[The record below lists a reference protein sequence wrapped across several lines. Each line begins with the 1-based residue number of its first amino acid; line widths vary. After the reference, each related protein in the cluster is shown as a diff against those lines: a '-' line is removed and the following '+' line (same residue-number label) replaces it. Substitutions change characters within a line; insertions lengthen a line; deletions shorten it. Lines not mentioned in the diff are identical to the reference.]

1 MRTQIIDKTVV
12 VSSVEGNVQI
22 LLADGSSRPLQP
34 GEILQPG
41 AKLNIA
47 DDAKLMLAPYDDG
60 PNVAPEAPAPT
71 DAPAQGDPSSSA
83 ENKDVSP
90 EIAALQKSILEGVD
104 PTKNFEAAAAGG
116 APAAGGGGGGI
127 GGVAGASG
135 NGGFVV
141 IDRIGDATIASAGFD
156 TSHDAAAGQNPV
168 QADDLLPDNQ
178 LDDLDEFA
186 VTQEDQSVSGD
197 LLANSTNPDGP
208 FGVSILT
215 YSWGNNIGVPAGVAT
230 TLDGI
235 GTLIINADGT
245 YTFTPALN
253 YTGPVPPA
261 DYIVTDGADTN
272 PSTLIITITPV
283 DEGVSL
289 GGLAVE
295 GGELLLNEAALAD
308 GSAPDA
314 AALTKGGTFTFNA
327 ADGIQSLTLG
337 GVTLISNGQ
346 VITSFPQTIPSPL
359 GNQLLVTGIS
369 YNPVTGVGSVTYSY
383 TLSDNESHTQPA
395 NDTALTES
403 FGVVLTDS
411 DGDST
416 SASLDVVILD
426 DVPSVSVVPGS
437 AELGV
442 LSVDE
447 SLPQLGGADN
457 DGVASVTLAASVVQ
471 AQFSHAFGADG
482 AGSIGYSL
490 SLGGNNVAS
499 GLYAVDPQAA
509 NGQGT
514 QIVLNQVGNVITG
527 SANGVSYFTLTI
539 NPATGAV
546 TLTLL
551 DNIWQGDTS
560 SNDDSVSLTL
570 GSGILTLVQTVT
582 DSDGDSA
589 KASLDLGASGVF
601 RFEDDGPTSGLAPE
615 FQRPGLVTVDE
626 SLPALGGAGNDGI
639 ASATLTGAA
648 VQSQFSHVFGADGA
662 GSVRYSL
669 MLNGGNVASGL
680 YAVDPSAAN
689 GQGAQILLNQVG
701 NVITGSANGVSYF
714 TLTIDPA
721 SGAVTLNLLD
731 NIWHGD
737 TGNHDDSVSLTL
749 ESGILTLVQTV
760 TDADGDSAK
769 ASLDLGANGTFRFE
783 DDGPTTGPASEAPRL
798 GSVTVDESLPA
809 LGGVYSDGVA
819 SATLAAA
826 AVQGQFNAAFGA
838 DGAGSI
844 GYSLSLS
851 GSDVA
856 SGLYAVDPSVTNGQG
871 AQILLNQV
879 GNVITGS
886 ANGVSYFTLTI
897 DPASGAVTLK
907 LLDNVWH
914 GNTSNPDDSVSL
926 TLESGVLTLVQT
938 VTDADGDSAKASLD
952 LGVNGTFRFEDDGPT
967 VCQVDE
973 APSLGTVKVDES
985 LPALGGAYND
995 GVVSATLAAV
1005 TVQAQFS
1012 HAFGA
1017 DGAGHIGYSLALSG
1031 SNVASGLY
1039 AVDPSAVNGQG
1050 AQILLNQVGNVII
1063 GSANGVSYFTLTID
1077 PASGAVT
1084 LKLLD
1089 NVWHGNT
1096 SNPDDSVSLTL
1107 ESGVL
1112 TLVQTVTDA
1121 DGDSAKASVD
1131 LGVNGTFQF
1140 EDDGPTV
1147 CLAAEGPSLGVVKVD
1162 ESLSNLGGAY
1172 NDGIVSATLAAAT
1185 VQAQFSHAFGAD
1197 GAGSIGYSLAL
1208 SGSNVASGLYAVNSS
1223 AANGQGAQILLNQSG
1238 NVITGNANGVDY
1250 FTLTINPAN
1259 GEVTLKLLDNVWHG
1273 NTSDPDDSVSLTLKS
1288 GILTLVQ
1295 TVTDADGDSAKASV
1309 DLGAGG
1315 VFSFEDDGPTVCL
1328 TEGAPRLLAT
1338 VDESLPA
1345 LGGADSD
1352 GIASATLT
1360 ATAVQGQFS
1369 HVFGADGA
1377 GSVGY
1382 NLVLSGSNVASGLY
1396 AVNPSAAN
1404 GQGAQILLNQ
1414 SGNVITGS
1422 ANGVNY
1428 FTLTVDPVTGAVTL
1442 TLLDNV
1448 WHGNTTSSDDSVSLA
1463 LKSGILTLEQTVTD
1477 ADGDSAKA
1485 SLDLGAGKVFSFED
1499 DGPQLRDLQG
1509 GGIRVQ
1515 VQEDALTLAGGAPHE
1530 GNHENAGQTTTASD
1544 TTGSLNTLVNFGA
1557 DGPGAFSL
1565 SNNVSSLTA
1574 QGLSS
1579 SGMALSYN
1587 VVGNV
1592 LTASAGGTVI
1602 FTLAVAADGDYTFT
1616 LKGPLD
1622 HPVKEGLPNGDN
1634 ELLPVPI
1641 DFSGVLV
1648 ATDGDGD
1655 KLSGFGKGAFVV
1667 DVQDDIPVAQDDYA
1681 TVLAGQ
1687 SQNINMVFVL
1697 DFSGSIDNNELNA
1710 MLDAVRTA
1718 GQTLFN
1724 TSGGQVKIQ
1733 IVAFASDSIGYPVV
1747 DNVTAFTNLVNSLNP
1762 QEGGTRPL
1770 NSNTNFTDAIEQT
1783 MDSYTPLP
1791 GWNNQV
1797 VFISDGNPNEGNVP
1811 GNSLQPST
1819 ANDWNT
1825 FVDSKGITVTTI
1837 GIGDGI
1843 NDTRLQDVDLDA
1855 GPNNTPLRVNDFGD
1869 LVDTLLNQVIGG
1881 LVQGNVLNG
1890 SNNVVGGGDDDAY
1903 GADGP
1908 GYIQSIKIGAITYSW
1923 DGVLDGDQQLT
1934 AVTTPAGGKLSF
1946 NFSTGAWSYQAPA
1959 NVNGDLTEDFQYTI
1973 IDKDGDPATATLHL
1987 YVEDVGSVEGY
1998 VDEDELPTGI
2008 TDNDGVTN
2016 SISGSVAPLIV
2027 GPDNSATISLNT
2039 NTSGVTAASS
2049 GGVALVYTV
2058 VGDTLTATANGAT
2071 VFTLQ
2076 VGSNG
2081 SYQFNLV
2088 KSLDHPLG
2096 NGDDSELLTLDFT
2109 SILKATGGSGTLAGS
2124 FLIHV
2129 EDDVPKANDEN
2140 GGTVTED
2147 VAGSLG
2153 GNVLSN
2159 DASGADTPAAFVGWS
2174 ATGHN
2179 NSSAVASLNT
2189 YGSFVQNGDG
2199 SWTYVLDN
2207 SRPATQALGA
2217 GFNQSYDVWYT
2228 MKDADGDES
2237 TAKLTIT
2244 VKGANDTSTVVTVAA
2259 TGPDHLVYE
2268 SGLNPNGSNAAA
2280 TTETVPGSFTVSA
2293 SDGILNVVIGG
2304 TTYTLAQL
2312 QGFNGSQSVNTGE
2325 GILTLLSYSG
2335 TASGGTVNY
2344 SYTLS
2349 ATIDNDSKLGATGT
2363 EFDDSVT
2370 ITVNGVGGTTAS
2382 DQLIVR
2388 IVDDTPTAMSDSNPN
2403 TASESN
2409 LTLTGNVITND
2420 VQGADGAAVTGGTL
2434 SGTYGS
2440 LVLNANGTYT
2450 YTLNPGDVDF
2460 KALTGG
2466 SVGSEVFTYTLTDA
2480 DGDVSTATLTLSI
2493 KNDDDGVTITNL
2505 IPKAQGGDAI
2515 VYEDDLLA
2523 GRGTGES
2530 AGSDTSKESTTV
2542 TGDFNISAPDGVKT
2556 LSVGSLL
2563 IVNNGV
2569 VVSFPQS
2576 VTTPLGNTLK
2586 VTAYDPATGLVS
2598 YSYTLLDNEAHP
2610 TANSTNSLYEDFT
2623 VTLVDSDN
2631 DAASSTLSVQI
2642 VDDVPTAVNDSNPNT
2657 ASESN
2662 LTLTGNVITNDVQG
2676 ADGAAVTGGTLSG
2689 TYGSLVLNANGTYTY
2704 TLNPGD
2710 VDFKALTGG
2719 SVGSEVFTYTLTDAD
2734 GDVST
2739 ATLTLSIKNDDDGV
2753 TITNLI
2759 PKAQGGDAIVYEDD
2773 LLAGRGT
2780 GESAGSDTSKESTT
2794 VTGDFNISAPDGV
2807 KTLSVGSLLIVNNG
2821 VVVSF
2826 PQSVTTPLGNTL
2838 KVTAYDPAT
2847 GLVSYSYTLLDN
2859 EAHPTANSTNSLYE
2873 DFTVTL
2879 VDSDNDAASSTLSVQ
2894 IVDDVPTAVNDSN
2907 PNTASES
2914 NLTLTG
2920 NVITNDVQGADGAA
2934 VTGGTLSGTY
2944 GSLVLNANGTYTYTL
2959 NPGDVDFKALTGGSV
2974 GSEVFTYTLTDA
2986 DGDVSTATLTL
2997 SIKNDDDGVTITNL
3011 IPKAQGGDAIVY
3023 EDDLLAGRGTG
3034 ESAGSDTSKESTTV
3048 TGDFNISAP
3057 DGVKT
3062 LSVGSLLIV
3071 NNGVVVSFP
3080 QSVTTPLGNTL
3091 KVTAYDPATGLVS
3104 YSYTLLDNEA
3114 HPTANSTN
3122 SLYEDFTVT
3131 LVDSDNDAA
3140 SSTLSVQIVDDV
3152 PTAVNDS
3159 NPNTA
3164 SESNLTLTG
3173 NVITNDVQGADGAA
3187 VTGGTLSGTY
3197 GSLVLNANG
3206 TYTYTLNPGDVD
3218 FKALTGG
3225 SVGSEVFTYT
3235 LTDADG
3241 DVSTATL
3248 TLSIKNDDDGV
3259 TITNL
3264 IPKAQGGDAIV
3275 YEDDLLAGRG
3285 TGESAGSDTSKE
3297 STTVTGD
3304 FNISAPDGVKT
3315 LSVGSLLIVNNGV
3328 VVSFPQSVTTPL
3340 GNTLKVTAYD
3350 PATGLV
3356 SYSYTLLDNEAHP
3369 TANSTNS
3376 LYEDFTVTLVDSDND
3391 AASSTLSVQIVDDV
3405 PTAVNDS
3412 NPNTASESNLT
3423 LTGNVITNDVQGADG
3438 AAVTGGTLSGTYGS
3452 LVLNANGTYTYTLNP
3467 GDVDFKALT
3476 GGSVGSEVFTYT
3488 LTDADGDVS
3497 TATLTL
3503 SIKNDD
3509 DGVTITNLI
3518 PKAQGG
3524 DAIVYEDD
3532 LLAGRGTG
3540 ESAGS
3545 DTSKESTT
3553 VTGDFNISAPDG
3565 VKTLSVGSLLI
3576 VNNGVVVSFPQ
3587 SVTTPL
3593 GNTLKVTAYDPATGL
3608 VSYSYTLL
3616 DNEAHPTAGGNNSL
3630 YEDFTVTLVDSDNDA
3645 ASSTLSVQI
3654 VDDVP
3659 VQPADINT
3667 RIEEFS
3673 NPGTNLMII
3682 LDTSGSMDEPSG
3694 VAGYAT
3700 RMAIARASIL
3710 QLINDYDDV
3719 GNVMVRLVGF
3729 ASTATTNFL
3738 GSGDIW
3744 LTATQALNV
3753 INSITDTLGNGGTD
3767 YDDALIKAMSAYNS
3781 AGKIIGGQ
3789 SVLYFLSDGEPTES
3803 TNWSGVAG
3811 TGSSGINAA
3820 EQSAWQT
3827 FLTNNDIKSYALGMG
3842 TGATAPALEPISYN
3856 GATGTEQPAIIVT
3869 DLSQLASTLSGTV
3882 QVPTTG
3888 NLLVDAGVVFGADGP
3903 AALPIT
3909 SISHD
3914 ADGNPATPDVIYTTA
3929 YSGYNATTHVL
3940 TIPTH
3945 GGGTLSVNLLTGAY
3959 SYSLSLDVA
3968 NDYTETFRYTISDAD
3983 GDVKT
3988 GVLNLITT
3996 DSSEVIVY
4004 DNSNDALVYQV
4015 MVPGA
4020 TTPTTLADFGSTS
4033 NSANSGAG
4041 YNPWVYDTNGTGIS
4055 VIDLGNNSIATA
4067 VASNGDKWVVST
4079 LNGTTLDGGVS
4090 SGSLSLVDSNDDGVG
4105 AAQLVTP
4112 EFATTALA
4120 TTLSFQY
4127 DRSNVN
4133 GNDTVTWNLYK
4144 FDGTN
4149 WISLSGAG
4157 LSGILSSDPGAMTTV
4172 TTATLDANARY
4183 RVYFSV
4189 NDGGGNSDST
4199 LQLDNI
4205 KLNVTAAATAAI
4217 AIMVAQGNVLTE
4229 PNHNLMSSD
4238 PWGATDSLGSENSV
4252 LKIWNGSSY
4261 VSVTTSQTVTGL
4273 YGSLQI
4279 QSDGSYTYTPNS
4291 NLANQGKSD
4300 VFTYQVVQNDGD
4312 KDTAQ
4317 LTINIGATA
4326 ATVPTPIEGT
4336 SGDNTLNG
4344 TAVDDVLL
4352 GHDGNDIIHG
4362 NGGNDHI
4369 EGGAGNDTL
4378 YGDSGND
4385 VLLGGLGT
4393 DILDGGIGD
4402 DTLIGGLGADTLTG
4416 GAGKDTFKWLAGDAD
4431 GSTDKITDFTLG
4443 TGSSGDVLDLS
4454 QLLDNVPASA
4464 NNSALASA
4472 LNSYLTFD
4480 TINNKLTIDTNGSA
4494 AGGGQLTVQFQ
4505 GGPDLTHGGTTLTN
4519 QDIIKQLL
4527 DDGNLKVDQ
4536 HP

>member
-22 LLADGSSRPLQP
+22 LLADGSSRLLQP

-47 DDAKLMLAPYDDG
+47 DDAKLMLAPYNDG

-71 DAPAQGDPSSSA
+71 DVPAQGDPSSSA

-116 APAAGGGGGGI
+116 APAAGGGGGI

-197 LLANSTNPDGP
+197 LLANSSNPDGP

-314 AALTKGGTFTFNA
+314 TALTKGGTFTFNA

-346 VITSFPQTIPSPL
+346 VITNFPQTIPSPL

-369 YNPVTGVGSVTYSY
+369 YNPVTGAGSVTYSY

-482 AGSIGYSL
+482 AGSIGYRL

-527 SANGVSYFTLTI
+527 SANGVSYFTLII

-560 SNDDSVSLTL
+560 SNDDSISLTL

-615 FQRPGLVTVDE
+615 FQRPGFVTVDE

-648 VQSQFSHVFGADGA
+648 VQSQFSHAFGADGA
-662 GSVRYSL
+662 GNISYSL

-731 NIWHGD
+731 NVWHGD

-809 LGGVYSDGVA
+809 LGGAYNDGVA

-844 GYSLSLS
+844 GYSLALS
-851 GSDVA
+851 GSNVA
-856 SGLYAVDPSVTNGQG
+856 SGLYAVDPSAANGQG
-871 AQILLNQV
+871 TQILLNQV

-952 LGVNGTFRFEDDGPT
+952 LGVNGTFQFEDDGPT
-967 VCQVDE
+967 VCLVDE

-1005 TVQAQFS
+1005 TVQAQFN

-1017 DGAGHIGYSLALSG
+1017 DGAGRIGYSLALSG

-1039 AVDPSAVNGQG
+1039 AVDPSVTNGQG
-1050 AQILLNQVGNVII
+1050 AQILLNQSGNVIT

-1084 LKLLD
+1084 LTLLD

-1107 ESGVL
+1107 NSGVL

-1162 ESLSNLGGAY
+1162 ESLPTLGGAY

-1208 SGSNVASGLYAVNSS
+1208 SGSNVASGLYAVNPS

-1238 NVITGNANGVDY
+1238 NVITGSANGVDY
-1250 FTLTINPAN
+1250 FTLTINPAS
-1259 GEVTLKLLDNVWHG
+1259 GAVTLTLLDNVWHG
-1273 NTSDPDDSVSLTLKS
+1273 DTGNHDDSVSLTLKS

-1315 VFSFEDDGPTVCL
+1315 VFRFEDDGPTVCL
-1328 TEGAPRLLAT
+1328 TEGAPRLSAT

-1345 LGGADSD
+1345 LGGAYSD

-1360 ATAVQGQFS
+1360 AAAVQGQFS

-1404 GQGAQILLNQ
+1404 GQGVQILLNQ

-1448 WHGNTTSSDDSVSLA
+1448 WHGNTTSSDDSVSLT

-1565 SNNVSSLTA
+1565 STNVSSLTA

-1579 SGMALSYN
+1579 GGMALSYN

-1602 FTLAVAADGDYTFT
+1602 FTLTVAADGDYTFT

-1655 KLSGFGKGAFVV
+1655 KAPSFPKGSFVV

-1733 IVAFASDSIGYPVV
+1733 IVAFSGDSHAYEAV
-1747 DNVTAFTNLVNSLNP
+1747 DNVAAFTALVNSLNP
-1762 QEGGTRPL
+1762 QEPGGVRPFDG
-1770 NSNTNFTDAIEQT
+1770 NTDFTDAIEET
-1783 MDSYTPLP
+1783 IASYTPIS

-1797 VFISDGNPNEGNVP
+1797 VFISDGNPNEQTGP
-1811 GNSLQPST
+1811 GDTSLTSSVAT
-1819 ANDWNT
+1819 SWNN
-1825 FVDSKGITVTTI
+1825 FVDNNGITVTTI
-1837 GIGDGI
+1837 GIGNGI
-1843 NDTRLQDVDLDA
+1843 IDARLQDVDVDA
-1855 GPNNTPLRVNDFGD
+1855 GPNNTPLRVNNFGD

-2008 TDNDGVTN
+2008 TDSDGVT
-2016 SISGSVAPLIV
+2016 SSVSGSVAALIV

-2049 GGVALVYTV
+2049 GGVVLVYTV
-2058 VGDTLTATANGAT
+2058 VGNTLTATANGAT

-2129 EDDVPKANDEN
+2129 EDDVPKANNEH
-2140 GGTVTED
+2140 GGSVTED

-2179 NSSAVASLNT
+2179 NGSAVASLNT

-2199 SWTYVLDN
+2199 SWTYALDN
-2207 SRPATQALGA
+2207 SRPATQALGS

-2237 TAKLTIT
+2237 IAKLTIT
-2244 VKGANDTSTVVTVAA
+2244 VKGADDSQTVTVQAAGGTTTTVYETALVDGRTELSDPAVNSDTREAVSGTFQVSATDGVASVTVLGHTFVPGGSLPQDINTGYGLLDITSFVLAPDGKSATVGYTYTLSDNVLTPPAGIGYFDDIGNDITVTGVSGATSTSVDLQIRIIDDTPLAANDAGGTVTEDGAGSLSGNVLTNDAVGADTPAVFVSWGADAATVAA
-2259 TGPDHLVYE
+2259 LNSYGTLVRNPTTGDWSYVLDNSRPATQALGASFNQTYT
-2268 SGLNPNGSNAAA
+2268 LNYTMADADGDQSSATLTITVKGADDSQTVTVQAA
-2280 TTETVPGSFTVSA
+2280 
-2293 SDGILNVVIGG
+2293 GG
-2304 TTYTLAQL
+2304 TTTAVYETALVDGRTELSDPAVNSDTREAVSGTFQVSATDGVASVTVLGHTFVPGGSLPQDINTGYGLLDITSFVLAPDGKSATVGYTYTLSDNVLTPPAGIGYFDDIGNDITVTGVSGVTSTSVDL
-2312 QGFNGSQSVNTGE
+2312 QIRIIDDTPLAAND
-2325 GILTLLSYSG
+2325 
-2335 TASGGTVNY
+2335 AGGTVTEDGAGSLSGNVLTNDAVGADTPAVFVSWGADAAAVAALNSYGTLVRNPTTGDWSYVLDNSRPATQALGASFNQTYTLNY
-2344 SYTLS
+2344 TMADADGDQSSTKLTITVKGADDSQTVTVQAAGGTTTTVYETALVDGRTELSDPAVNSDTREAVSGTFQVSATDGVASVTVLGHTFVPGGSLPQDINTGYGLLDITSFVLAPDGKSATVGYTYTLS
-2349 ATIDNDSKLGATGT
+2349 DNVLTPPAGIGY
-2363 EFDDSVT
+2363 FDDIGND
-2370 ITVNGVGGTTAS
+2370 ITVTGVSGVTSTS
-2382 DQLIVR
+2382 VDLQIR
-2388 IVDDTPTAMSDSNPN
+2388 IIDDTPLAVDDSDSVKEGFGNVADGNVFTGGGGSDSN
-2403 TASESN
+2403 
-2409 LTLTGNVITND
+2409 ITD
-2420 VQGADGAAVTGGTL
+2420 GVADAIGADTVAAGMAVTGARTGLEGAGGALATVTAAGVL
-2434 SGTYGS
+2434 ISGTYGN
-2440 LVLNANGTYT
+2440 LV
-2450 YTLNPGDVDF
+2450 
-2460 KALTGG
+2460 
-2466 SVGSEVFTYTLTDA
+2466 
-2480 DGDVSTATLTLSI
+2480 I
-2493 KNDDDGVTITNL
+2493 K
-2505 IPKAQGGDAI
+2505 
-2515 VYEDDLLA
+2515 
-2523 GRGTGES
+2523 
-2530 AGSDTSKESTTV
+2530 
-2542 TGDFNISAPDGVKT
+2542 
-2556 LSVGSLL
+2556 
-2563 IVNNGV
+2563 
-2569 VVSFPQS
+2569 
-2576 VTTPLGNTLK
+2576 
-2586 VTAYDPATGLVS
+2586 
-2598 YSYTLLDNEAHP
+2598 
-2610 TANSTNSLYEDFT
+2610 
-2623 VTLVDSDN
+2623 
-2631 DAASSTLSVQI
+2631 
-2642 VDDVPTAVNDSNPNT
+2642 
-2657 ASESN
+2657 
-2662 LTLTGNVITNDVQG
+2662 
-2676 ADGAAVTGGTLSG
+2676 
-2689 TYGSLVLNANGTYTY
+2689 
-2704 TLNPGD
+2704 
-2710 VDFKALTGG
+2710 
-2719 SVGSEVFTYTLTDAD
+2719 
-2734 GDVST
+2734 
-2739 ATLTLSIKNDDDGV
+2739 
-2753 TITNLI
+2753 
-2759 PKAQGGDAIVYEDD
+2759 
-2773 LLAGRGT
+2773 
-2780 GESAGSDTSKESTT
+2780 
-2794 VTGDFNISAPDGV
+2794 
-2807 KTLSVGSLLIVNNG
+2807 
-2821 VVVSF
+2821 
-2826 PQSVTTPLGNTL
+2826 
-2838 KVTAYDPAT
+2838 
-2847 GLVSYSYTLLDN
+2847 
-2859 EAHPTANSTNSLYE
+2859 
-2873 DFTVTL
+2873 
-2879 VDSDNDAASSTLSVQ
+2879 
-2894 IVDDVPTAVNDSN
+2894 
-2907 PNTASES
+2907 
-2914 NLTLTG
+2914 
-2920 NVITNDVQGADGAA
+2920 
-2934 VTGGTLSGTY
+2934 
-2944 GSLVLNANGTYTYTL
+2944 
-2959 NPGDVDFKALTGGSV
+2959 
-2974 GSEVFTYTLTDA
+2974 
-2986 DGDVSTATLTL
+2986 
-2997 SIKNDDDGVTITNL
+2997 
-3011 IPKAQGGDAIVY
+3011 
-3023 EDDLLAGRGTG
+3023 
-3034 ESAGSDTSKESTTV
+3034 
-3048 TGDFNISAP
+3048 
-3057 DGVKT
+3057 
-3062 LSVGSLLIV
+3062 
-3071 NNGVVVSFP
+3071 
-3080 QSVTTPLGNTL
+3080 
-3091 KVTAYDPATGLVS
+3091 
-3104 YSYTLLDNEA
+3104 
-3114 HPTANSTN
+3114 
-3122 SLYEDFTVT
+3122 
-3131 LVDSDNDAA
+3131 
-3140 SSTLSVQIVDDV
+3140 
-3152 PTAVNDS
+3152 
-3159 NPNTA
+3159 
-3164 SESNLTLTG
+3164 
-3173 NVITNDVQGADGAA
+3173 
-3187 VTGGTLSGTY
+3187 
-3197 GSLVLNANG
+3197 
-3206 TYTYTLNPGDVD
+3206 
-3218 FKALTGG
+3218 
-3225 SVGSEVFTYT
+3225 
-3235 LTDADG
+3235 
-3241 DVSTATL
+3241 
-3248 TLSIKNDDDGV
+3248 
-3259 TITNL
+3259 
-3264 IPKAQGGDAIV
+3264 
-3275 YEDDLLAGRG
+3275 
-3285 TGESAGSDTSKE
+3285 
-3297 STTVTGD
+3297 
-3304 FNISAPDGVKT
+3304 
-3315 LSVGSLLIVNNGV
+3315 
-3328 VVSFPQSVTTPL
+3328 
-3340 GNTLKVTAYD
+3340 
-3350 PATGLV
+3350 
-3356 SYSYTLLDNEAHP
+3356 
-3369 TANSTNS
+3369 
-3376 LYEDFTVTLVDSDND
+3376 
-3391 AASSTLSVQIVDDV
+3391 
-3405 PTAVNDS
+3405 
-3412 NPNTASESNLT
+3412 
-3423 LTGNVITNDVQGADG
+3423 
-3438 AAVTGGTLSGTYGS
+3438 
-3452 LVLNANGTYTYTLNP
+3452 
-3467 GDVDFKALT
+3467 
-3476 GGSVGSEVFTYT
+3476 
-3488 LTDADGDVS
+3488 
-3497 TATLTL
+3497 
-3503 SIKNDD
+3503 
-3509 DGVTITNLI
+3509 
-3518 PKAQGG
+3518 
-3524 DAIVYEDD
+3524 
-3532 LLAGRGTG
+3532 
-3540 ESAGS
+3540 
-3545 DTSKESTT
+3545 
-3553 VTGDFNISAPDG
+3553 
-3565 VKTLSVGSLLI
+3565 
-3576 VNNGVVVSFPQ
+3576 
-3587 SVTTPL
+3587 
-3593 GNTLKVTAYDPATGL
+3593 
-3608 VSYSYTLL
+3608 
-3616 DNEAHPTAGGNNSL
+3616 
-3630 YEDFTVTLVDSDNDA
+3630 
-3645 ASSTLSVQI
+3645 
-3654 VDDVP
+3654 
-3659 VQPADINT
+3659 
-3667 RIEEFS
+3667 
-3673 NPGTNLMII
+3673 
-3682 LDTSGSMDEPSG
+3682 
-3694 VAGYAT
+3694 
-3700 RMAIARASIL
+3700 
-3710 QLINDYDDV
+3710 
-3719 GNVMVRLVGF
+3719 
-3729 ASTATTNFL
+3729 
-3738 GSGDIW
+3738 
-3744 LTATQALNV
+3744 
-3753 INSITDTLGNGGTD
+3753 
-3767 YDDALIKAMSAYNS
+3767 
-3781 AGKIIGGQ
+3781 
-3789 SVLYFLSDGEPTES
+3789 
-3803 TNWSGVAG
+3803 
-3811 TGSSGINAA
+3811 
-3820 EQSAWQT
+3820 
-3827 FLTNNDIKSYALGMG
+3827 
-3842 TGATAPALEPISYN
+3842 
-3856 GATGTEQPAIIVT
+3856 
-3869 DLSQLASTLSGTV
+3869 
-3882 QVPTTG
+3882 
-3888 NLLVDAGVVFGADGP
+3888 
-3903 AALPIT
+3903 
-3909 SISHD
+3909 
-3914 ADGNPATPDVIYTTA
+3914 
-3929 YSGYNATTHVL
+3929 
-3940 TIPTH
+3940 
-3945 GGGTLSVNLLTGAY
+3945 
-3959 SYSLSLDVA
+3959 
-3968 NDYTETFRYTISDAD
+3968 
-3983 GDVKT
+3983 
-3988 GVLNLITT
+3988 
-3996 DSSEVIVY
+3996 
-4004 DNSNDALVYQV
+4004 
-4015 MVPGA
+4015 
-4020 TTPTTLADFGSTS
+4020 
-4033 NSANSGAG
+4033 
-4041 YNPWVYDTNGTGIS
+4041 
-4055 VIDLGNNSIATA
+4055 
-4067 VASNGDKWVVST
+4067 
-4079 LNGTTLDGGVS
+4079 
-4090 SGSLSLVDSNDDGVG
+4090 
-4105 AAQLVTP
+4105 
-4112 EFATTALA
+4112 
-4120 TTLSFQY
+4120 
-4127 DRSNVN
+4127 
-4133 GNDTVTWNLYK
+4133 
-4144 FDGTN
+4144 
-4149 WISLSGAG
+4149 
-4157 LSGILSSDPGAMTTV
+4157 
-4172 TTATLDANARY
+4172 
-4183 RVYFSV
+4183 
-4189 NDGGGNSDST
+4189 
-4199 LQLDNI
+4199 
-4205 KLNVTAAATAAI
+4205 
-4217 AIMVAQGNVLTE
+4217 
-4229 PNHNLMSSD
+4229 
-4238 PWGATDSLGSENSV
+4238 
-4252 LKIWNGSSY
+4252 
-4261 VSVTTSQTVTGL
+4261 
-4273 YGSLQI
+4273 
-4279 QSDGSYTYTPNS
+4279 SDGSYTYTLKTASIPS
-4291 NLANQGKSD
+4291 NITSET
-4300 VFTYQVVQNDGD
+4300 FTYQITDGDGDNDLAQLSINLVQDTRIPVLTIGNATVDEEGLPARVGEPAGTAASGNSEIFNGSFSINTQGENLTALTIGGQTYNLAGGGSQTLINDTQGTLVVTGVSGPVSGVFTVNYTYTLKDNILTHNVQGNADTANGLSYVVSATDASGDTGTGSLQVVISDDAPIATGTINAGQATQVQNTNLMLILDISGSMGDPSGYQGMSRMQVMQKSALELLDKYDAYGNVMVNIITFATMAANPTGTWVTVDAAKAIILGLSPTDSTNYDDALNDAINAFAANNKIVGAQNVSYFMSDGLPNANNVSNSATVPDGSNSFGDGNGISTANEKDWTDFLKANNINSFALGMGSGATQSALDPIAYNGVTGASSANTSAVVVTDFSQLAATLLSTVVAPPLSGQLIDGVTASTGADGGWINAITVGGVTYTYNQKTDVSGVTGGTSAGTFDTSTNEWSITLAGGTFKIDMDNGLYTYTPPSSIPVGGINQVIGYSVIDNDGD
-4312 KDTAQ
+4312 TASSTLSLIVNPAIGPTVVRDDFIVTNQDPSTIPDWALLANDTGPLAATQTLTGVSGAVGGTITDNAGSVTFDDGTGNATPSLYDGSFNYTNSTTSDTAKVFVDVQ
-4317 LTINIGATA
+4317 SGSTLTGGYLDEILIGGSGNDTINGNA
-4326 ATVPTPIEGT
+4326 
-4336 SGDNTLNG
+4336 
-4344 TAVDDVLL
+4344 
-4352 GHDGNDIIHG
+4352 GNDILL
-4362 NGGNDHI
+4362 
-4369 EGGAGNDTL
+4369 GGAGNDTL
-4378 YGDSGND
+4378 NGGEGND
-4385 VLLGGLGT
+4385 ILVGGAGNDT
-4393 DILDGGIGD
+4393 LDGGAGNDTASYIDITGGVGVTVTVNGNNQVTGGAGTDSLSNMENLVGSMFNDSLTGDGNANILSGLAGD
-4402 DTLIGGLGADTLTG
+4402 DILIGGGGDDLLIGGTGSDTLTG
-4416 GAGKDTFKWLAGDAD
+4416 GTGKDTFKWMAGDA
-4431 GSTDKITDFTLG
+4431 GGTDTIKDFT
-4443 TGSSGDVLDLS
+4443 TGANGDVLDLS
-4454 QLLDNVPASA
+4454 ELLSGEHSNAA
-4464 NNSALASA
+4464 NLDQ
-4472 LNSYLTFD
+4472 YLTFASGPGS
-4480 TINNKLTIDTNGSA
+4480 NKSTLTIDLDGS
-4494 AGGGQLTVQFQ
+4494 GSGSTTHTIFFDNVDFTVNSTRTDQQIIQDLLTQ
-4505 GGPDLTHGGTTLTN
+4505 
-4519 QDIIKQLL
+4519 
-4527 DDGNLKVDQ
+4527 GNLKVD
-4536 HP
+4536 P

>member
-1 MRTQIIDKTVV
+1 MRTQIIDKAVV

-369 YNPVTGVGSVTYSY
+369 YNPVTGVGSVNYSY

-1050 AQILLNQVGNVII
+1050 AQILLNQVGNVIT

-1579 SGMALSYN
+1579 GGMALSYN

-2505 IPKAQGGDAI
+2505 TPKAQGGDAI
-2515 VYEDDLLA
+2515 VYEDDLLST
-2523 GRGTGES
+2523 RGAGES
-2530 AGSDTSKESTTV
+2530 AGSDSSKESTTV
-2542 TGDFNISAPDGVKT
+2542 TGNFNISAPDGVKT

-2569 VVSFPQS
+2569 VASFPQS

-2753 TITNLI
+2753 TITNLT

-2773 LLAGRGT
+2773 LLSTRGA
-2780 GESAGSDTSKESTT
+2780 GESAGSDSSKESTT
-2794 VTGDFNISAPDGV
+2794 VTGNFNISAPDGV

-2821 VVVSF
+2821 VVASF

-3011 IPKAQGGDAIVY
+3011 TPKAQGGDAIVY
-3023 EDDLLAGRGTG
+3023 EDDLLSTRGAG
-3034 ESAGSDTSKESTTV
+3034 ESAGSDSSKESTTV
-3048 TGDFNISAP
+3048 TGNFNISAP

-3071 NNGVVVSFP
+3071 NNGVVASFP

-3264 IPKAQGGDAIV
+3264 TPKAQGGDAIV
-3275 YEDDLLAGRG
+3275 YEDDLLSTRG
-3285 TGESAGSDTSKE
+3285 AGESAGSDSSKE
-3297 STTVTGD
+3297 STTVTGN

-3328 VVSFPQSVTTPL
+3328 V
-3340 GNTLKVTAYD
+3340 A
-3350 PATGLV
+3350 
-3356 SYSYTLLDNEAHP
+3356 
-3369 TANSTNS
+3369 
-3376 LYEDFTVTLVDSDND
+3376 
-3391 AASSTLSVQIVDDV
+3391 
-3405 PTAVNDS
+3405 
-3412 NPNTASESNLT
+3412 
-3423 LTGNVITNDVQGADG
+3423 
-3438 AAVTGGTLSGTYGS
+3438 
-3452 LVLNANGTYTYTLNP
+3452 
-3467 GDVDFKALT
+3467 
-3476 GGSVGSEVFTYT
+3476 
-3488 LTDADGDVS
+3488 
-3497 TATLTL
+3497 
-3503 SIKNDD
+3503 
-3509 DGVTITNLI
+3509 
-3518 PKAQGG
+3518 
-3524 DAIVYEDD
+3524 
-3532 LLAGRGTG
+3532 
-3540 ESAGS
+3540 
-3545 DTSKESTT
+3545 
-3553 VTGDFNISAPDG
+3553 
-3565 VKTLSVGSLLI
+3565 
-3576 VNNGVVVSFPQ
+3576 SFPQ

-4090 SGSLSLVDSNDDGVG
+4090 NGSLSLVDSNDDGVG

-4133 GNDTVTWNLYK
+4133 GNDTVAWNLYK

-4217 AIMVAQGNVLTE
+4217 AIMVAQGNVLTD

-4312 KDTAQ
+4312 QDTAQ

-4344 TAVDDVLL
+4344 TVVDDVLL

-4402 DTLIGGLGADTLTG
+4402 DTLLGGLGADTLTG

-4480 TINNKLTIDTNGSA
+4480 TVNNKLTIDTNGSA

-4505 GGPDLTHGGTTLTN
+4505 GGPDLTHGGSTLTN